1 MLKYYI
7 QFRLI
12 LTVYLC
18 LESTSGQAVLNVG
31 LTDETPPPLYS
42 YDICHPCH
50 ISIDS
55 LLSSFTSFNNI
66 INSHEIDETG
76 KQYVALI

>member
-31 LTDETPPPLYS
+31 LTDETPPHS
-42 YDICHPCH
+42 TVM
-50 ISIDS
+50 ISVTLVIS
-55 LLSSFTSFNNI
+55 LLTPCYPHSHLLTI
-66 INSHEIDETG
+66 LLTHMKLMRQENSM
-76 KQYVALI
+76 